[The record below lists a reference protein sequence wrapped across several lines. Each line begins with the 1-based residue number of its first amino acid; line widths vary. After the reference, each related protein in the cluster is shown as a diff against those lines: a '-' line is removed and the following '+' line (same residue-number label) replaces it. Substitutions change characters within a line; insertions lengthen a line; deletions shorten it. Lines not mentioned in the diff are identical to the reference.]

1 MDWSIIVIIIQLIF
15 LEGILSIDNAAI
27 LGAMVA
33 RLPEHD
39 PIPWPK
45 SLKKLGH
52 ILNKPLGSQRMA
64 ALRVGLI
71 GAYAGRG
78 IMLLLASVIIQNPWL
93 KVIGAIYLIRLA
105 LDDLGAPGHEGS
117 EADSMQ
123 PVKHAGF
130 WITVLNVELMDL
142 AFSLDN
148 VVAAVSL
155 SSHILIVMLGVA
167 IGILVMRFA
176 AGIFS
181 HVVQREPI
189 LKQAA
194 YILVFNIGI
203 EILLEEFA
211 HIEFNDMARFGISL
225 ATIALS
231 IAYAHLPFMKFFR
244 PLLIW
249 LGQGFSLIN
258 GLIAWILQPFKGFF
272 FLIGK
277 IFRRPQT
284 TSGS

>member
-33 RLPEHD
+33 RLPEHE

-52 ILNKPLGSQRMA
+52 ILDKPLGGQRMA

-117 EADSMQ
+117 EDEFDAASQ
-123 PVKHAGF
+123 ACR
-130 WITVLNVELMDL
+130 L
-142 AFSLDN
+142 LDN
-148 VVAAVSL
+148 RAECGTHGSC
-155 SSHILIVMLGVA
+155 
-167 IGILVMRFA
+167 F
-176 AGIFS
+176 
-181 HVVQREPI
+181 Q
-189 LKQAA
+189 
-194 YILVFNIGI
+194 
-203 EILLEEFA
+203 
-211 HIEFNDMARFGISL
+211 
-225 ATIALS
+225 
-231 IAYAHLPFMKFFR
+231 
-244 PLLIW
+244 
-249 LGQGFSLIN
+249 
-258 GLIAWILQPFKGFF
+258 
-272 FLIGK
+272 
-277 IFRRPQT
+277 
-284 TSGS
+284 SG

>member
-1 MDWSIIVIIIQLIF
+1 VDWSIIVIIIQLIF

-33 RLPEHD
+33 RLPEHE

-45 SLKKLGH
+45 WVGKLGH
-52 ILNKPLGSQRMA
+52 RLDKVMGMQRLA

-78 IMLLLASVIIQNPWL
+78 IMLLLASVIIRNPWL
-93 KVIGAIYLIRLA
+93 KLIGAAYLIRLA

-117 EADSMQ
+117 EDDTMRT
-123 PVKHAGF
+123 VKQNGF
-130 WITVLNVELMDL
+130 WLTVLNVELMDL

-155 SSHILIVMLGVA
+155 SDHILIVMLGVA

-181 HVVQREPI
+181 YVVEKEPI
-189 LKQAA
+189 LKTAA
-194 YILVFNIGI
+194 YILVLNIGI
-203 EILLEEFA
+203 EILLEELA
-211 HIEFNDMARFGISL
+211 HIEFSDWARFGISIATL
-225 ATIALS
+225 ALCL
-231 IAYAHLPFMKFFR
+231 AYAHLPFMRFFR
-244 PLLIW
+244 PVLIW

-258 GLIAWILQPFKGFF
+258 GLVSWIVAPLGGIFHLLLRLFK
-272 FLIGK
+272 K
-277 IFRRPQT
+277 PAAANAD
-284 TSGS
+284 

>member
-1 MDWSIIVIIIQLIF
+1 MDWSIIVVIIQLIF

-27 LGAMVA
+27 LGAMVTK
-33 RLPEHD
+33 LPEHE

-45 SLKKLGH
+45 ALSKLGH
-52 ILNKPLGSQRMA
+52 ILDKPLGFQRMA

-78 IMLLLASVIIQNPWL
+78 IMLLLASIIVQNPWL
-93 KVIGAIYLIRLA
+93 KIIGAIYLIRLA

-117 EADSMQ
+117 EDESMRS
-123 PVKHAGF
+123 VKQNGF

-181 HVVQREPI
+181 YVVEREPI

-194 YILVFNIGI
+194 YVLVLNIGI
-203 EILLEEFA
+203 ELMLEEFA
-211 HIEFNDMARFGISL
+211 HIEFSDWLRFGISISTIVL
-225 ATIALS
+225 AM
-231 IAYAHLPFMKFFR
+231 AYAHLPFMKVFR

-249 LGQGFSLIN
+249 LGQGFSLLS
-258 GLIAWILQPFKGFF
+258 GLISWILLPIKGFF
-272 FLIGK
+272 SVIAKVFQ
-277 IFRRPQT
+277 RPQPDP
-284 TSGS
+284 GN

>member
-1 MDWSIIVIIIQLIF
+1 VDWSIIVIIIQLIF

-33 RLPEHD
+33 KLPEHD

-52 ILNKPLGSQRMA
+52 ILDKPLGYQRLA

-93 KVIGAIYLIRLA
+93 KVIGAIYLVRLA

-117 EADSMQ
+117 EDESMK

-155 SSHILIVMLGVA
+155 SDHILIVMLGVA

-181 HVVQREPI
+181 HVVEREPI

-194 YILVFNIGI
+194 YILVLNIGI
-203 EILLEEFA
+203 EILLEAFA
-211 HIEFNDMARFGISL
+211 HIEFNDMTRFGISL

-231 IAYAHLPFMKFFR
+231 LAYAHLPFMKVFR

-249 LGQGFSLIN
+249 LGQGFNLIN
-258 GLIAWILQPFKGFF
+258 GLMAWVLQPIKGIII
-272 FLIGK
+272 LIGR
-277 IFRRPQT
+277 IFQRPQT
-284 TSGS
+284 SPGN

>member
-39 PIPWPK
+39 PIPWPN

-52 ILNKPLGSQRMA
+52 IFDKPLGSQRMA

-105 LDDLGAPGHEGS
+105 LDDLGAPGHEGRDD
-117 EADSMQ
+117 ESMK

-155 SSHILIVMLGVA
+155 SSNILIVMLGVA

-194 YILVFNIGI
+194 YILVLNIGI

-211 HIEFNDMARFGISL
+211 HFEFNDMARFGISL

-231 IAYAHLPFMKFFR
+231 IAYAHWPFMRFFR

-258 GLIAWILQPFKGFF
+258 GIIAWILLPFKGFF
-272 FLIGK
+272 SLLGK
-277 IFRRPQT
+277 LFKRPQT
-284 TSGS
+284 SVGS

>member
-45 SLKKLGH
+45 SLKRIGH
-52 ILNKPLGSQRMA
+52 IFDKSLGAQRLA

-78 IMLLLASVIIQNPWL
+78 IMLLLASVIVQNPWL

-117 EADSMQ
+117 EDDSMR
-123 PVKHAGF
+123 PVKYAGF
-130 WITVLNVELMDL
+130 WVTVLNVELMDL

-155 SSHILIVMLGVA
+155 SDHILIVMLGVA

-181 HVVQREPI
+181 HVVEREPI
-189 LKQAA
+189 LKPAA
-194 YILVFNIGI
+194 YILVLNIGI

-211 HIEFNDMARFGISL
+211 HVEFSDLTRFGISI
-225 ATIALS
+225 ATIAIA
-231 IAYAHLPFMKFFR
+231 IAYAHFPFMKILR

-249 LGQGFSLIN
+249 LGQGLTLIN
-258 GLIAWILQPFKGFF
+258 GLIAWVFIPLKGLFNMV
-272 FLIGK
+272 GK
-277 IFRRPQT
+277 IFRRPQIT
-284 TSGS
+284 PGS

>member
-1 MDWSIIVIIIQLIF
+1 VDWSIIVIIIQLIF

-33 RLPEHD
+33 KLPEHD

-52 ILNKPLGSQRMA
+52 ILDKPLGYQRLA

-93 KVIGAIYLIRLA
+93 KVIGAIYLVRLA

-117 EADSMQ
+117 EDESMK

-155 SSHILIVMLGVA
+155 SDHILIVMLGVA

-181 HVVQREPI
+181 HVVEREPI

-194 YILVFNIGI
+194 YILVLNIGI
-203 EILLEEFA
+203 EILLEVFA
-211 HIEFNDMARFGISL
+211 HIEFNDMTRFGISL

-231 IAYAHLPFMKFFR
+231 LAYAHLPFMKVFR

-249 LGQGFSLIN
+249 LGQGFNLIN
-258 GLIAWILQPFKGFF
+258 GLMAWVLQPIKGIFI
-272 FLIGK
+272 LIGR
-277 IFRRPQT
+277 IFQRPQT
-284 TSGS
+284 SPGN